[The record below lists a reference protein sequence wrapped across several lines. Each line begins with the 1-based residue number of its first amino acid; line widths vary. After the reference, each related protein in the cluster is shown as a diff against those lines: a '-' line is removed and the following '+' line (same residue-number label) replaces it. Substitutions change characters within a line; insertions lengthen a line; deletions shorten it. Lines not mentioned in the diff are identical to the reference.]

1 MRKFE
6 SVKRIEGEVNKKL
19 TKEEKQLLKEE
30 KRRKRA
36 ELKELKKENKKVL
49 LSTKEFL
56 KFKDVDEENK
66 FIMENGKI
74 DIFQIESIDVYSL
87 SEVERKIY
95 IYNFIS
101 FLRTYIYEFKII
113 CMNFPVN
120 TYSQQE
126 FLKHRLSILSES
138 FSKLDEKI
146 SNSEDESIRSS
157 LIREKSLLEKREHLL
172 NEQLEQLIFLENNRQ
187 NKEFYLMIFIKDSD
201 NEYEIMNLLKRS
213 QNLAVKLREIDL
225 EKKLKILFKIN
236 NPNTRLS

>member
-1 MRKFE
+1 MKKFE
-6 SVKRIEGEVNKKL
+6 SVKRIEGEEKKKL
-19 TKEEKQLLKEE
+19 SKEEKKLLKEE
-30 KRRKRA
+30 KKRKKE
-36 ELKELKKENKKVL
+36 ELRELKKENKKVL
-49 LSTKEFL
+49 LSTKELL
-56 KFKDVDEENK
+56 KFKDVDDNDR

-126 FLKHRLSILSES
+126 FLKHRLSILSKS
-138 FSKLDEKI
+138 SNKLDEKI
-146 SNSEDESIRSS
+146 SNSEDESIRN
-157 LIREKSLLEKREHLL
+157 LLLREKGLLEKREFLL
-172 NEQLEQLIFLENNRQ
+172 KEQLEQLIFLENNRQ

-213 QNLAVKLREIDL
+213 QNLSVKLREIDL
-225 EKKLKILFKIN
+225 EKKLKIIFKIN

>member
-74 DIFQIESIDVYSL
+74 DIFQIESIDIYSL